1 MALNPW
7 KNQTILLN
15 YNIFTICVF
24 FFIYYLAINK
34 SSCLGL
40 TRLKHN
46 SLGFTRVLTSSINN
60 KIVRNATWA
69 FGPMVIPFPKKS
81 YPSMRMW
88 V

>member
-1 MALNPW
+1 ME
-7 KNQTILLN
+7 KSD
-15 YNIFTICVF
+15 NIIELQYFYHMCI